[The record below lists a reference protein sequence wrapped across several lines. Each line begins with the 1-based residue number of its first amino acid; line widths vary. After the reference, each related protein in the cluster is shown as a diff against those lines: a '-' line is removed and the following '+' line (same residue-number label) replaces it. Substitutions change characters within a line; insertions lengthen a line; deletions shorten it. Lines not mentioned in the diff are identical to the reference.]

1 MTDRHIP
8 PRLPRG
14 RIRTALRP
22 ALLAGFLFAL
32 ALPLGGC
39 PLATLPGLATVAAS
53 GYCAGVSA
61 EGKAAI
67 RGAIGLPVPL
77 LSCHEL
83 LRSPDGPL
91 GGASGGPGGA
101 VGR

>member
-1 MTDRHIP
+1 MTMTDRHIR

-14 RIRTALRP
+14 LTRTILRP
-22 ALLAGFLFAL
+22 ALVAGFLFAL

-67 RGAIGLPVPL
+67 RGALGLPVPL
-77 LSCHEL
+77 LSCHDL
-83 LRSPDGPL
+83 LRSHDGPA
-91 GGASGGPGGA
+91 GAA
-101 VGR
+101 GR